1 MKLGL
6 KMKEGRERTG
16 ELEAL
21 KLGLKLR
28 RREEREG
35 KRWLRRSIIAGA
47 LELGPTASDPHKT
60 NHLNFTYAAAFA
72 A

>member
-28 RREEREG
+28 KRREERDEEG
-35 KRWLRRSIIAGA
+35 FVGLS
-47 LELGPTASDPHKT
+47 
-60 NHLNFTYAAAFA
+60 
-72 A
+72 

>member
-1 MKLGL
+1 LKLGL

-28 RREEREG
+28 KRRERKEMR
-35 KRWLRRSIIAGA
+35 KVYHS
-47 LELGPTASDPHKT
+47 
-60 NHLNFTYAAAFA
+60 
-72 A
+72 